1 MVVSW
6 RNVLA
11 VSGALALVLSACS
24 SSSKPSSTATTTAPG
39 GGSSAT
45 TASNRTNSAPG
56 ISAST
61 ITLGLIT
68 SETGSASSEYTGIIP
83 AAQARIAQLNAAGGI
98 NGRQVKL
105 ITADDASSP
114 TGNGAAAQRLIAE
127 GVFGIIAESPFV
139 FGGFKTMNSAGVPV
153 TGGAY
158 DGPEW
163 GTQPYTNMFTYTAPQ
178 DPKSPVYT
186 TAPNFFK
193 QNGATTVAAVGYGVS
208 PSSSAAATGFIF
220 GSKYVGLK
228 EGYLNTSL
236 PFGTVDVSAI
246 ALSLKNSGS
255 DGLYMPLDEN
265 TNFAI
270 INAAKQAGANL
281 KVIESATGYGQA
293 LLDDPTASVHGP
305 GGLLPARR
313 TAGRSEHRGD
323 QELHRSAGHL
333 RALHWYPRLR
343 VVLGLARS
351 RPDDLRARGGRY

>member
-11 VSGALALVLSACS
+11 VTGGLALVLSACS
-24 SSSKPSSTATTTAPG
+24 SSSKPSSSATTAAPGG

-45 TASNRTNSAPG
+45 TASNRTASGPG
-56 ISAST
+56 IRAST

-83 AAQARIAQLNAAGGI
+83 AAEARIAQLNAAGGI

-139 FGGFKTMNSAGVPV
+139 FGGFKTMNTAGVPV

-193 QNGATTVAAVGYGVS
+193 QNGSTTVAAVGYGCRRRR
-208 PSSSAAATGFIF
+208 PQPPP
-220 GSKYVGLK
+220 GLFL
-228 EGYLNTSL
+228 EQSTS
-236 PFGTVDVSAI
+236 G
-246 ALSLKNSGS
+246 
-255 DGLYMPLDEN
+255 
-265 TNFAI
+265 
-270 INAAKQAGANL
+270 
-281 KVIESATGYGQA
+281 
-293 LLDDPTASVHGP
+293 
-305 GGLLPARR
+305 
-313 TAGRSEHRGD
+313 
-323 QELHRSAGHL
+323 
-333 RALHWYPRLR
+333 
-343 VVLGLARS
+343 
-351 RPDDLRARGGRY
+351 